1 MRSLYRN
8 RRVVSALQ
16 NVSVCPAPFST
27 RVGAAQNPRVNGVLD
42 PFPRLRYPLWMADP
56 DEKLTPADPDDL
68 AAALAVE
75 ERRAKTLA

>member
-1 MRSLYRN
+1 
-8 RRVVSALQ
+8 
-16 NVSVCPAPFST
+16 
-27 RVGAAQNPRVNGVLD
+27 
-42 PFPRLRYPLWMADP
+42 MADP